1 MLQAYNKQYGFKG
14 LALRP
19 CNLYGPNDNYHP
31 ENCHVIP
38 ALIRKFHEAK
48 SGPVICWGDGTPMRE
63 FMYVDDLADAA
74 IFSMS
79 KFENAELIN
88 VGSGEDVSIK
98 NLAEMISELTGY
110 KGEILWDKSKPNE
123 TPKRALDY
131 SKMTLI
137 GWQGKYKLRQR
148 LREN

>member
-48 SGPVICWGDGTPMRE
+48 SGPMICWGDGTPMRE

-131 SKMTLI
+131 SK
-137 GWQGKYKLRQR
+137 
-148 LREN
+148 